1 MPEPAV
7 FLDRDGVI
15 NARRPDHV
23 KSWSEFR
30 FVPGSLRALRLLAG
44 MGERIVVVTNQ
55 SAVGRGL
62 LTADGLASIHA
73 RMTQA
78 VRTAGGRIDAVY
90 ACPHV
95 PEARCSCRKPG
106 AGLLLRAG
114 DELGIDLGRS
124 VLVGDSPCDVEAAR
138 AARCRPILVDGGG
151 APAPDPRV
159 PRVPDLLHAVAL
171 LREARPERLARDS
184 AARRSRWWSGAEHR
198 SAACLSTGERGA
210 EDPDRQMGRMGVED
224 PSDFPAA
231 PLEVAAPEGCPC

>member
-15 NARRPDHV
+15 NARRSDHV

-30 FVPGSLRALRLLAG
+30 FVPGSLRALRLLAD

-55 SAVGRGL
+55 SVVDRGL
-62 LTADGLASIHA
+62 LTAEGLASIHA

-78 VRTAGGRIDAVY
+78 VRRAGGRIDAVY

-124 VLVGDSPCDVEAAR
+124 VLIGDSPCDVEAAR

-151 APAPDPRV
+151 APVPDPRV
-159 PRVPDLLHAVAL
+159 PRVSDLLHAVAL
-171 LREARPERLARDS
+171 LLAVRPKTRPRDLAARCPGSGGDAEERS
-184 AARRSRWWSGAEHR
+184 AARS
-198 SAACLSTGERGA
+198 STRERA
-210 EDPDRQMGRMGVED
+210 PEASTPEMGCMGGED
-224 PSDFPAA
+224 PSYYLTGA
-231 PLEVAAPEGCPC
+231 LEVAAAEGCPC